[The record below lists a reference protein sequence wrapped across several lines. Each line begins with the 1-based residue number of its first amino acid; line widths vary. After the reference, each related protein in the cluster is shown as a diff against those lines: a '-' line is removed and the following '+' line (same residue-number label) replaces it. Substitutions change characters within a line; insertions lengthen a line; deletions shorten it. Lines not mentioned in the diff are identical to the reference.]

1 MKNEQASDNFSFA
14 NIVQPRDEL
23 SSMVGQRSNEY
34 VFARVSKED
43 TIVGGWELD
52 KELQSSKK
60 IKKKK
65 EMWRRFE
72 DKLWLLLNAFEF
84 EEFK

>member
-1 MKNEQASDNFSFA
+1 M
-14 NIVQPRDEL
+14 
-23 SSMVGQRSNEY
+23 
-34 VFARVSKED
+34 FARVSKED

-84 EEFK
+84 EELNKDYEPEVILSTKQQTKKDLT